1 MKKETN
7 SKAPLLVVGIR
18 GVAGSGKDY
27 VSDAIIEEFPYRSEK
42 LKNASFMKDMLNEA
56 ISKVFLKRKKKLS
69 EEEFESMKNDNEV
82 FPIDPEMNVREML
95 QYLGTDIIRSIS
107 PHFHVKQLA
116 SSMLKTDKKI
126 ILVPD
131 VRFPNE
137 EKFIEQYNKLQS
149 NAEKQ
154 IYLKEVSSFTPDQ
167 FLSLEG
173 SLDKMKEMFG
183 DNDFTNYIY
192 DYLRNNIVVENKPE
206 KIEKI
211 EEREGLLSE
220 PVEYPGNFDDALR
233 AGMMFVLRDSDRDLD
248 TSHSSESYNVDMAKE
263 SKSLDDPS
271 QLVFENNNNI
281 LKNKQFVTVIKQ
293 IILELIRTRPTEKEY
308 VYSEE
313 LVNKVEST
321 NSLLELR
328 ILMDEIRTI
337 DTKHTRKII
346 KGLSAATKG
355 SGKKSKPA
363 GSLGGK

>member
-1 MKKETN
+1 MKKETKN
-7 SKAPLLVVGIR
+7 QAPLFAMAIG

-27 VSDAIIEEFPYRSEK
+27 VSDSIIKEFPYRSEK
-42 LKNASFMKDMLNEA
+42 SKNASFMKSMLSEA

-82 FPIDPEMNVREML
+82 FPIDPEMSVREIL
-95 QYLGTDIIRSIS
+95 QHLGTDIIRDIS

-137 EKFIEQYNKLQS
+137 EKFIEQYNRMPSQT
-149 NAEKQ
+149 EKKR
-154 IYLKEVSSFTPDQ
+154 YLKEISSFTPDQ
-167 FLSLEG
+167 FSLLEG
-173 SLDKMKEMFG
+173 SFEKMKEMFG

-192 DYLRNNIVVENKPE
+192 DYLVKNIVVEDQPGI
-206 KIEKI
+206 IEKI
-211 EEREGLLSE
+211 KEREDVLSE
-220 PVEYPGNFDDALR
+220 PVEHPGNFDDALK

-248 TSHSSESYNVDMAKE
+248 TSHSSESYNVDKAKE
-263 SKSLDDPS
+263 ANGLDDARK
-271 QLVFENNNNI
+271 LVFDNNNDI

-293 IILELIRTRPTEKEY
+293 IILELIRKRPTEKEY
-308 VYSEE
+308 IYSDE
-313 LVNKVEST
+313 LVNRVEST
-321 NSLLELR
+321 NNLPELR
-328 ILMDEIRTI
+328 ILMDEVRSI